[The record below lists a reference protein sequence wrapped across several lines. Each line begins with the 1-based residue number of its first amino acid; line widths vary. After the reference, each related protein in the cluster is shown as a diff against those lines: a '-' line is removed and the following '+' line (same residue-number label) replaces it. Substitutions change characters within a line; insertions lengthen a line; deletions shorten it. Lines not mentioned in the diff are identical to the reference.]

1 LTGDFNLTG
10 LNRLRHLSNIT
21 KSLKNL
27 SKSAKSPSE
36 EGVAQR
42 LHIGSAR
49 RAVPCRPGQAG
60 NIPNFIEDKGF
71 R

>member
-10 LNRLRHLSNIT
+10 LNRLRHTSNISKT
-21 KSLKNL
+21 LKNL
-27 SKSAKSPSE
+27 SKVAKYSSLK
-36 EGVAQR
+36 GVAQR

-49 RAVPCRPGQAG
+49 RAVQSRPGQAG